1 MISPYSLSSENLKS
15 SLKMT
20 STDGTW
26 WNHKAKEPHH
36 WGLSKNVILPT
47 RWCVKNSIL
56 KNGWFWGQG
65 IPPHLVL
72 PSRGQRKTRRGFVWW
87 LWDSSYSKLTK
98 NHFSGSAKTKKWMR
112 VFQSSASTF
121 FHGIGPSL
129 DCCSHTSCQSMPLQ
143 GWDVLKKRAQTRGLR
158 IQWNGE
164 GLRNGGARW
173 RNLMIQPWLSMI
185 HAMNRSKMFKHQ
197 RIC

>member
-15 SLKMT
+15 SQNDLY
-20 STDGTW
+20 GR
-26 WNHKAKEPHH
+26 NHKAKEPHH

-47 RWCVKNSIL
+47 QWCVKNSIL

-65 IPPHLVL
+65 IPRPTSSCHQGGSVKHAGALSDGFEIQVI
-72 PSRGQRKTRRGFVWW
+72 PSW
-87 LWDSSYSKLTK
+87 TK
-98 NHFSGSAKTKKWMR
+98 NHFSGSAKTKKRIR

-173 RNLMIQPWLSMI
+173 RNLMIQPWFMQWIDPRFSSTKES
-185 HAMNRSKMFKHQ
+185 AK
-197 RIC
+197 RI

>member
-1 MISPYSLSSENLKS
+1 MEH
-15 SLKMT
+15 
-20 STDGTW
+20 DGTTRQK
-26 WNHKAKEPHH
+26 NHTT
-36 WGLSKNVILPT
+36 GVSKNVILPT